1 MATIGVRAPGSNQ
14 DAAIAP
20 GAGKK
25 NLVNNQDK
33 YMLSGALGGAASGL
47 EVAGPAGAVV
57 GFIAGSY
64 AGITKGKAADAAANK
79 AILIKEAQGGDVGA
93 QLQAQKSL
101 TKSEL
106 QASGIPIAG
115 TGQII
120 AGGGINANKGLQ
132 AVTANATPALKAAV
146 TVNNIQNIQAGTADP
161 RGSGIINQIPIAT
174 VLPVL
179 KPPLS
184 MAGGNTGIVGPTT
197 PLPKGADENKNQ
209 VIDLSSLLGAAA
221 NVVSPGTGVGQ
232 ANVTNGGQVSV
243 PQSQAGNGIW
253 SSLLNLASN
262 VIVST
267 VKPGQAQQTVPTVQP
282 TVAAN
287 LQGLQNLLPGLGGG
301 VSVTGGGQIGNPVTQ
316 NTTSQ
321 TASSLNQYLPLAII
335 LAGLFFAYKFFF
347 GSRKRR

>member
-1 MATIGVRAPGSNQ
+1 MATLSVRAPGSTN
-14 DAAIAP
+14 DAATAP

-33 YMLSGALGGAASGL
+33 YMLSGALGGAASGA

-64 AGITKGKAADAAANK
+64 AGIVKGKAADAAANK
-79 AILIKEAQGGDVGA
+79 AVLIQEAQGGSPIA
-93 QLQAQKSL
+93 ILQAQKSL
-101 TKSEL
+101 TKDEL
-106 QASGIPIAG
+106 KAAGISIAG
-115 TGQII
+115 QGQII
-120 AGGGINANKGLQ
+120 AGGGVNAGKGLQ
-132 AVTANATPALKAAV
+132 AVTANATPELKATV
-146 TVNNIQNIQAGTADP
+146 TMNNIANIQAGTADP

-174 VLPVL
+174 ILPVL

-184 MAGGNTGIVGPTT
+184 MASGNTGIVG

-209 VIDLSSLLGAAA
+209 VIDLSALLGAATK
-221 NVVSPGTGVGQ
+221 VVSPGTGVGQ
-232 ANVTNGGQVSV
+232 ANVTTGGNVSV
-243 PQSQAGNGIW
+243 PQTQAGNGIW